1 MSRLSPS
8 ARRSRILAVVL
19 LATTGGVASVG
30 RTQQVTG
37 SIGAS
42 LTILEPT
49 AAAPPRIAGFDVGR
63 DGIARI
69 ETILSPSPRVSRLV
83 MARISSSGTPFTPEL
98 QPTTLVTPSSA
109 ATRVS
114 YRVRV
119 PRDRP
124 TDRTRPTELRIEYL
138 IVLGT

>member
-19 LATTGGVASVG
+19 LAATGGVASVG
-30 RTQQVTG
+30 RTQQVPG

-42 LTILEPT
+42 LSILEPA
-49 AAAPPRIAGFDVGR
+49 AAAPPRVTGFDVGR

-69 ETILSPSPRVSRLV
+69 ETILSPSPRASRLV
-83 MARISSSGTPFTPEL
+83 MARISSSATRFTPEL
-98 QPTTLVTPSSA
+98 QPPTLVTPSSA
-109 ATRVS
+109 ATRAS

-124 TDRTRPTELRIEYL
+124 TDRTRPTELRVEYL
-138 IVLGT
+138 IVPGT

>member
-19 LATTGGVASVG
+19 LGTTSVASVG

-42 LTILEPT
+42 LTILEPA
-49 AAAPPRIAGFDVGR
+49 AAAPPRVTRFDISR

-69 ETILSPSPRVSRLV
+69 ETILSPSPRASQLV

-98 QPTTLVTPSSA
+98 QPPTLVTPSGA

-124 TDRTRPTELRIEYL
+124 TDRTRPTELRVEYL
-138 IVLGT
+138 IVPGT